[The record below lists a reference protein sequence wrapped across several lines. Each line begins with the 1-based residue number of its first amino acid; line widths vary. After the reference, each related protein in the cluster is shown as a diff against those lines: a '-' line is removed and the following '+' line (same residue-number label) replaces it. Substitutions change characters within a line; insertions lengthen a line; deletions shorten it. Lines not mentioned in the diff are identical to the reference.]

1 MSNSRNHLDSLYAIL
16 RGMIR
21 HEIDQTPGFRE
32 LTGRSDLPANIDAE
46 KAILGAMM
54 LDNTVNFAEIEADC
68 FSLDSHR
75 RIWAAMDAL
84 MGAGKP
90 VDIVTLKEQMGD
102 GVKEIGGVA
111 YLASL
116 TEGLPMRP
124 VVSEYIA
131 ILQEKAKLRRIM
143 QACIEAIK
151 ACQEQREKAADI
163 VGQLGIAV
171 RGIRKGN
178 SK

>member
-1 MSNSRNHLDSLYAIL
+1 MRSAQSDSLYAIL

-32 LTGRSDLPANIDAE
+32 LTGRSDLPANVDAE
-46 KAILGAMM
+46 KAILGAIM
-54 LDNTVNFAEIEADC
+54 LDNTVNLAKVEADC

-75 RIWAAMDAL
+75 RIWTAMYAL
-84 MGAGKP
+84 MEGGKP
-90 VDIVTLKEQMGD
+90 VDIVTLAEQMGES
-102 GVKEIGGVA
+102 VKEIGGVA

-124 VVSEYIA
+124 AISEYEA
-131 ILQEKAKLRRIM
+131 IVQEKAKLRRIM
-143 QACIEAIK
+143 QACTDAIK
-151 ACQEQREKAADI
+151 TCQEQRESAAEI
-163 VGQLGIAV
+163 VGQLGVALK
-171 RGIRKGN
+171 GIRKG